1 MDIEVIPATEQDA
14 RHVATH
20 LRAADFLELT
30 LWQPEETPEQSVMDS
45 VSASEWCDVVK
56 VDGVPVLLAGLCDS
70 GSPRIGVPWMV
81 ATDRIRFISRQ
92 FLNGCASR
100 VQEMQDAF
108 PILHNQVHRGNTL
121 SINWLRW
128 LGFVV
133 VETPTGNG
141 GEFFD
146 FYKGDWHA

>member
-1 MDIEVIPATEQDA
+1 MNIEVIPATEQDA

-20 LRAADFLELT
+20 LRAADFLELS

-56 VDGVPVLLAGLCDS
+56 VDGVPVLLYGLCDS
-70 GSPRIGVPWMV
+70 EARASACRGWWRPTASGLSPGNSSTV
-81 ATDRIRFISRQ
+81 APIACRKCRR
-92 FLNGCASR
+92 
-100 VQEMQDAF
+100 F
-108 PILHNQVHRGNTL
+108 PILHNQVHRGTR